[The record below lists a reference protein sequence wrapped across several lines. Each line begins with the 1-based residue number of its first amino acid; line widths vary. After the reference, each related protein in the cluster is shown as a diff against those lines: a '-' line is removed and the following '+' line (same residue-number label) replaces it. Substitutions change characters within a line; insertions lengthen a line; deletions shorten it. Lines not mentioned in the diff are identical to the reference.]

1 MTSLIAHLSKDR
13 VTVNLIKIILN
24 MAEAEQR
31 NLLQD
36 LEIRH
41 PGVKRKRP
49 REKRKH
55 SRKTSLIAVEC
66 LTNDAP
72 FTDFIQNISNGGV
85 FIETDAPFY
94 IGQQIILNFSP
105 PNVENAIIVRGK
117 VVRVDPKG
125 IGVKFIRGDVNKPYV
140 EG

>member
-1 MTSLIAHLSKDR
+1 MTNLIAHLSKDR
-13 VTVNLIKIILN
+13 VTVRLIELILN

-31 NLLQD
+31 NLLQE

-41 PGVKRKRP
+41 PGMKRKRP
-49 REKRKH
+49 REQRKH

-66 LTNDAP
+66 RTNDAL

-94 IGQQIILNFSP
+94 IDQEIILNFSLS
-105 PNVENAIIVRGK
+105 NVENAIIVRGK

-125 IGVKFIRGDVNKPYV
+125 IGVKFIRGDVNEPEL